1 MKVSSLI
8 GFITAI
14 FLLHGTAD
22 AAGMSIGSSAFV
34 DGEIVSSLYAGT
46 AGDCGGGGISPNVSW
61 SDLPSGTRSMVVV
74 LFDIDGAN
82 GLGVSHWV
90 AYNIDAARGQL
101 KQGEGKVTG
110 DTVTVGA
117 NQAGENAYRGMC
129 PPVGDVAH
137 HYILTVIATDIEPGS
152 LPANLGRLD
161 LWTALK
167 NHALRAQSL
176 VGRYAR

>member
-1 MKVSSLI
+1 
-8 GFITAI
+8 
-14 FLLHGTAD
+14 
-22 AAGMSIGSSAFV
+22 
-34 DGEIVSSLYAGT
+34 
-46 AGDCGGGGISPNVSW
+46 
-61 SDLPSGTRSMVVV
+61 MVVV

-101 KQGEGKVTG
+101 KQGEGKVSG
-110 DTVTVGA
+110 DTVTIGT
-117 NQAGENAYRGMC
+117 NQAGENAYLGMC

-152 LPANLGRLD
+152 LPSNLGRLD
-161 LWTALK
+161 LWNALK

-176 VGRYAR
+176 VGRYER